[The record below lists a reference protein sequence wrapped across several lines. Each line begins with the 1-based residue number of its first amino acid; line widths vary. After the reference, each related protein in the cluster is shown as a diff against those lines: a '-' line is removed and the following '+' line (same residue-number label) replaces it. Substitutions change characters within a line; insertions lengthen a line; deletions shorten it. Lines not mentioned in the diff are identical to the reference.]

1 MLKGKAASR
10 GNASMREGGLLGWAT
25 DALVKLDDAEPGVLA
40 RVLTAAPQRRQAVFA
55 ALAVK
60 EIKAGVSDVG
70 SELFSPTF
78 AEVVRHGRAMDILQ
92 HAYGDIPAGLP
103 GMLERVGEKPL
114 PRAKDYIAIYDLLIS
129 DDVRGAN
136 ALRASGRVTCRK
148 LEVLAAL
155 DPRWRHASTLNRI
168 DTGVEALTFNAA
180 VEFVQ
185 SVNTKATDDV
195 VAEAI
200 ARMGPTS
207 SLPRLLDRLLRRAD
221 RLPPHPVSEG
231 DHELRPLVSMR
242 DLLEAGRKYRNCLA
256 HRLSEIAARKIAIAE
271 FRSECLVEFR
281 PATLVGWLLR
291 DVHIERNRP
300 VPLALFSEVEAKCD
314 ALGIPRIDE
323 AGAADGWKSY
333 RRFTGELE
341 WG

>member
-1 MLKGKAASR
+1 
-10 GNASMREGGLLGWAT
+10 MREGGLLGWST
-25 DALVKLDDAEPGVLA
+25 DALVKLDDAESGVLA
-40 RVLTAAPQRRQAVFA
+40 RVLTSAPQRRQAVFA
-55 ALAVK
+55 ALAAREV
-60 EIKAGVSDVG
+60 KAGVSDVG
-70 SELFSPTF
+70 AELFSPTF

-148 LEVLAAL
+148 LEVLTAL

-221 RLPPHPVSEG
+221 RLPHHPLG
-231 DHELRPLVSMR
+231 DGDNELRPLSMTR
-242 DLLEAGRKYRNCLA
+242 DLLAAARKYQNCLA
-256 HRLSEIAARKIAIAE
+256 HRLGDIAAGRMAIAE
-271 FRSECLVEFR
+271 FRGEALLEFR
-281 PATLVGWLLR
+281 PLTMGAGWLLWSA
-291 DVHIERNRP
+291 HGPRNGR
-300 VPLALFSEVEAKCD
+300 VALDLKD
-314 ALGIPRIDE
+314 AA
-323 AGAADGWKSY
+323 AGACERHGVPSVQDRSGSVEGDSY
-333 RRFTGELE
+333 RRFTRELE